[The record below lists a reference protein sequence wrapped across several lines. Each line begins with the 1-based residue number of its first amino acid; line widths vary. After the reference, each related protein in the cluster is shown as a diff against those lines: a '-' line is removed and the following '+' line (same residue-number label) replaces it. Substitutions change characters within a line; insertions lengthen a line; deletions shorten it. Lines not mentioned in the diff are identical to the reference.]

1 MNYSSPTPAFLF
13 DLDGTLVDSV
23 YQHVLA
29 WREPLESCGTQLSVG
44 RIHRRMG
51 MSGGLFTAALLR
63 EPGRAVLQEQ
73 IEELQRHHAQA
84 YARQL
89 STVRPLPGA
98 RELLD
103 SLTRAGVQW
112 AIATSGRGEFADS
125 ASA

>member
-1 MNYSSPTPAFLF
+1 
-13 DLDGTLVDSV
+13 
-23 YQHVLA
+23 
-29 WREPLESCGTQLSVG
+29 
-44 RIHRRMG
+44 
-51 MSGGLFTAALLR
+51 MSGGLFTAAPLR
-63 EPGRAVLQEQ
+63 ETGRAVTQEQ

-112 AIATSGRGEFADS
+112 AIATSGRGEFAWQTLRLLDIGPGATCDYQKPSS
-125 ASA
+125 AREA